1 MNVHKEI
8 REILITLRQDYY
20 FFYKPLTEKKQM
32 ETTQAVILGIV
43 QGLTEFLPISSSG
56 HLVLFQHLFGL
67 TEPEL
72 FFDISVH
79 AGTLVAV
86 IIFFRKDLWAIIVS
100 VIHFLSLWIKKQA
113 SFNDI
118 QENPDVKMA
127 FLIIIGSVPTGI
139 IGLLFKQIAED
150 LFSSVFIVGFTLLIT
165 GLLLWMTRRFK
176 AVGRDIIGFSVKD
189 ALIIGVVQG
198 IAITPGISRSGS
210 TIATGIMLGLSRE
223 MAARYSFLLSIPAI
237 VGAEILSLKD
247 MSFQAID
254 NAVIFGTVT
263 AGIVGYFSLTL
274 LVYIVKKGQLHIF
287 SPYCWAVG
295 IVTLILGSGII

>member
-1 MNVHKEI
+1 
-8 REILITLRQDYY
+8 
-20 FFYKPLTEKKQM
+20 M
-32 ETTQAVILGIV
+32 EPIQAVILGIV

-67 TEPEL
+67 KEPEL

-86 IIFFRKDLWAIIVS
+86 ILFFRKDLWAIIVS
-100 VIHFLSLWIKKQA
+100 VIHFLSLFLKKQA

-118 QENPDVKMA
+118 QENADVKMA
-127 FLIIIGSVPTGI
+127 FLIIVGSIPTGI
-139 IGLLFKQIAED
+139 IGLLFKQIAEQ
-150 LFSSVFIVGFTLLIT
+150 LFSSVFIVGFMLLVT
-165 GLLLWMTRRFK
+165 GLLLWITRRVK
-176 AVGRDIIGFSVKD
+176 AVGRNITGFSVKD

-198 IAITPGISRSGS
+198 LAITPGISRSGS
-210 TIATGIMLGLSRE
+210 TIATGLLLGLNRE

-247 MSFQAID
+247 VSFQAID
-254 NAVIFGTVT
+254 TSVILGTIA

-287 SPYCWAVG
+287 SPYCWAIG
-295 IVTLILGSGII
+295 IVALIFGSGVI

>member
-1 MNVHKEI
+1 
-8 REILITLRQDYY
+8 
-20 FFYKPLTEKKQM
+20 M
-32 ETTQAVILGIV
+32 ETIQGFILGIV

-56 HLVLFQHLFGL
+56 HLILFQHLFGL
-67 TEPEL
+67 KEPEL

-86 IIFFRKDLWAIIVS
+86 IIFFRKELWAIIVS

-139 IGLLFKQIAED
+139 IGLLFREIAEE
-150 LFSSVFIVGFTLLIT
+150 LFSSVFIVGFMLLVT
-165 GLLLWMTRRFK
+165 GLLLWMTRRVK
-176 AVGRDIIGFSVKD
+176 AVGRNITGFSLKD
-189 ALIIGVVQG
+189 ALIIGTVQG

-210 TIATGIMLGLSRE
+210 TIAAGTLLGLNRE
-223 MAARYSFLLSIPAI
+223 MAAKYSFLLSIPAI

-254 NAVIFGTVT
+254 NAVIVGTII
-263 AGIVGYFSLTL
+263 AGIVGYFALTL
-274 LVYIVKKGQLHIF
+274 LTYIVKKGQLHIF
-287 SPYCWAVG
+287 SPYCWAIG
-295 IVTLILGSGII
+295 IAALIFGGGVI